1 MARIYYI
8 IGKSASG
15 KDSIL
20 KGLLQDRQLG
30 LREIIQYTT
39 RPIRDGETEGLEYHF
54 VTPSE
59 VESFRKEGRIIELRE
74 YQTVHGPWQYMMVD
88 DGTIDLD
95 SGDYAAV
102 GTVES
107 YRKVRDYFGADRVV
121 PFYIDL
127 DPGERLQ
134 RALDRERQHLRPKY
148 AEMCRRFLADEVDF
162 APEKLEEAGLMK
174 DGVIRNRFENVSSKE
189 TVKTLRKMILTAR
202 KEVCPGDMPA
212 FTEQDRD

>member
-20 KGLLQDRQLG
+20 KGLLEDRTLQIH
-30 LREIIQYTT
+30 EVIQYTT
-39 RPIRDGETEGLEYHF
+39 RPIRDGETEGVEYHF
-54 VTPSE
+54 VTPAE
-59 VESFRKEGRIIELRE
+59 VEVFREEGRIIELRE
-74 YQTVHGPWQYMMVD
+74 YQTVHGPWQYMMID
-88 DGTIDLD
+88 DGTIDLEKQ
-95 SGDYAAV
+95 DYAAV

-107 YRKVRDYFGADRVV
+107 YTKVRDYFGEDRVV

-134 RALDRERQHLRPKY
+134 RALDRERTHLRPKY
-148 AEMCRRFLADEVDF
+148 AEMCRRFLADEQDF
-162 APEKLEEAGLMK
+162 APEKLEAAGLLR

-189 TVKTLRKMILTAR
+189 TVKALKALILKAR
-202 KEVCPGDMPA
+202 REEKG
-212 FTEQDRD
+212 

>member
-20 KGLLQDRQLG
+20 KGLLEDRTLG
-30 LREIIQYTT
+30 IREVIQYTT
-39 RPIRDGETEGLEYHF
+39 RPIRDGETEGVEYHF
-54 VTPSE
+54 VTPAE
-59 VESFRKEGRIIELRE
+59 VEVFREEGRIIELRE

-88 DGTIDLD
+88 DGTIDLEAH
-95 SGDYAAV
+95 DYAAV

-107 YRKVRDYFGADRVV
+107 YTKVRDYFGEDRVV

-148 AEMCRRFLADEVDF
+148 AEMCRRFLADEKDF
-162 APEKLEEAGLMK
+162 APEKLEAAGLLQ

-189 TVKTLRKMILTAR
+189 TVKALKALIRKAR
-202 KEVCPGDMPA
+202 REEKD
-212 FTEQDRD
+212 

>member
-1 MARIYYI
+1 MPKMGKIYYI

-20 KGLLQDRQLG
+20 KGLLADKDLG

-54 VTPSE
+54 VTPE
-59 VESFRKEGRIIELRE
+59 DVDVFRAEGRIIELRE

-88 DGTIDLD
+88 DGTIELD
-95 SGDYAAV
+95 QHDYAAV

-107 YRKVRDYFGADRVV
+107 FARVRDYFGEDRVI

-148 AEMCRRFLADEVDF
+148 AEMCRRFLADEGDF
-162 APEKLEEAGLMK
+162 APEKLEAAGLLK
-174 DGVIRNRFENVSSKE
+174 DGVIRNRFENISSKE
-189 TVKTLRKMILTAR
+189 TVKALRKLILSAR
-202 KEVCPGDMPA
+202 KADAADSKEKA
-212 FTEQDRD
+212 

>member
-20 KGLLQDRQLG
+20 KGLLEDRTLG
-30 LREIIQYTT
+30 IHEVIQYTT
-39 RPIRDGETEGLEYHF
+39 RPIRDGETEGVEYHF
-54 VTPSE
+54 VTPAE
-59 VESFRKEGRIIELRE
+59 VEVFREEGRIIELRE
-74 YQTVHGPWQYMMVD
+74 YQTVHGPWQYMMID
-88 DGTIDLD
+88 DGTIDLKAY
-95 SGDYAAV
+95 DYAAV

-107 YRKVRDYFGADRVV
+107 YTRVRDYFGEDRVI

-148 AEMCRRFLADEVDF
+148 AEMCRRFLADEKDF
-162 APEKLEEAGLMK
+162 APEKLEAAGLLK
-174 DGVIRNRFENVSSKE
+174 DGVIRNRFENVSSRE
-189 TVKTLRKMILTAR
+189 TVKALKALILKAR
-202 KEVCPGDMPA
+202 REEKD
-212 FTEQDRD
+212 